1 MAQVEVLVGSPNDL
15 HFIWES
21 ELLGELDKAGITY
34 AVSACSAHRNLMS
47 LIDRIDQ
54 TIGDTSVYICVAGW
68 AAALP
73 GTVKGILL
81 GRSLATVYGI
91 ALPSTDYPDGLDA
104 EISIKRLPPGVDV
117 IYGGVGVDA
126 LNFISVAVVMSA
138 EAYDPANPDLEL
150 LEQARAKIKPPLF
163 DIIEP
168 IEGKTKVI
176 EDAGNGEVLIRS
188 KDDITAGDGAQ
199 RDIIV
204 GKAAASTQTT
214 CNIFEMLE
222 ECGIRTHFVGR
233 VDDVTFRARR
243 VNMVQLE
250 LIARRYAVGSYR
262 DRFPDLPDGTVF
274 EDLVFEVFEKDDA
287 NHDPLLEFDF
297 DSGVLRRFVPNAKAA
312 AELGEGV
319 KAGDLIGEE
328 PLVDSRYFYVTL
340 DLHDRLRDITLKTF
354 EIIEGAW
361 ENVGGVYID
370 YKVECGF
377 DAETGELLLA
387 DVIDSDS
394 GRLRFGDK
402 DMSKES
408 YRDGSQTLPELKRN
422 FDEVA
427 ALTDSF
433 V

>member
-1 MAQVEVLVGSPNDL
+1 MARVEVLVGSRSDL
-15 HFIWES
+15 HFVWES
-21 ELLGELDKAGITY
+21 KLLDELEKAGITRE
-34 AVSACSAHRNLMS
+34 VSVCSAHRNLS
-47 LIDRIDQ
+47 ALIEHVDQ
-54 TIGDTSVYICVAGW
+54 TIGDTSVYICMAGM

-91 ALPSTDYPDGLDA
+91 ALPSADYPDGLDA

-117 IYGGVGVDA
+117 IYGGVGVDG
-126 LNFISVAVVMSA
+126 LNAIIDGVIMTV
-138 EAYDPANPDLEL
+138 EAYDPANPDPEL
-150 LEQARAKIKPPLF
+150 LRQVSAKIKSPQF
-163 DIIEP
+163 DIFKP
-168 IEGKTKVI
+168 IEGKTKII
-176 EDAGNGEVLIRS
+176 EDAGNGEVLVRS

-199 RDIIV
+199 HDV
-204 GKAAASTQTT
+204 MAGKAAASTRTT

-222 ECGIRTHFVGR
+222 QRGVLTHFVSR

-243 VNMVQLE
+243 VDMIPLE
-250 LIARRYAVGSYR
+250 LIARRYAVGSFR

-287 NHDPLLEFDF
+287 NHDPLLQFDF
-297 DSGVLRRFVPNAKAA
+297 DNGVLRRYVPNAKAA

-319 KAGDLIGEE
+319 KAGDLISEE
-328 PLVDSRYFYVTL
+328 LLADSRYWYITP
-340 DLHDRLRDITLKTF
+340 DLLNQLRSITLNTF

-361 ENVGGVYID
+361 ASVGGVYID
-370 YKVECGF
+370 YKIECGI
-377 DAETGELLLA
+377 DPETGELLLA

-408 YRDGSQTLPELKRN
+408 WRQGEKLPSVKRK

-427 ALTDSF
+427 ILTDGF